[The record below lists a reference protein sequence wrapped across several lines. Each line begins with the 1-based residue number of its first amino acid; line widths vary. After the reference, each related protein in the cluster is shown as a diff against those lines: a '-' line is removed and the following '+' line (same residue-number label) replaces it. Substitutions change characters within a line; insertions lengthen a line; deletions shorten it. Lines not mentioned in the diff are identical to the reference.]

1 MIKISPKNSALKRNN
16 IAEALQKV
24 RIKNKT
30 ECTGFLEIKTKILV
44 SSNRKLKKLC
54 RVII

>member
-1 MIKISPKNSALKRNN
+1 MMMKINPKNSALKRNN

-30 ECTGFLEIKTKILV
+30 E
-44 SSNRKLKKLC
+44 
-54 RVII
+54 